1 MKNMK
6 VQLTKSGQRKTH
18 AWHANKVCG
27 NILSII
33 NYQEDAN
40 EAIVSHAP
48 ISLNR

>member
-6 VQLTKSGQRKTH
+6 IQLTKSGQRKTH
-18 AWHANKVCG
+18 TWHASKVCG
-27 NILSII
+27 NKLSIT
-33 NYQEDAN
+33 NYQEEAN